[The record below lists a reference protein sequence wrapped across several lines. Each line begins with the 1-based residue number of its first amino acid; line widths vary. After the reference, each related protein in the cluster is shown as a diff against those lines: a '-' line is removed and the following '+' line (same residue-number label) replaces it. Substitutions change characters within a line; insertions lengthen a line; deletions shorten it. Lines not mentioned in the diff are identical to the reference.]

1 MDQKKDL
8 EKKRLKGLIK
18 FYKPY
23 KNMFIADMLFAVIAA
38 GVTLVIPLIVRHI
51 TSNIVQMPM
60 EEAFS
65 QIIRFGMIMIVL
77 TVIELGCNFYITYYG
92 HMMGTYIERDL
103 RNTIFGHYQKLSF
116 NFFDNQKVG
125 HLLSRITSD
134 LFDITELLHHG
145 PEDLMI
151 SLIKITGSFII
162 LFIVNPVLS
171 AATIGLVAIMFVFA
185 FFKMLISCSER
196 NEFFKLLKHGFF
208 LKIGRNPGPFSV

>member
-1 MDQKKDL
+1 M
-8 EKKRLKGLIK
+8 EKKRLKGLIQ

-23 KNMFIADMLFAVIAA
+23 KGMFFADMLFAVIAA

-51 TSNIVQMPM
+51 TSNIIQLPT

-65 QIIRFGMIMIVL
+65 QIIRFGILMIIL

-103 RNTIFGHYQKLSF
+103 RNAIFGHYQKLSF

-125 HLLSRITSD
+125 HLLSRVTAD

-145 PEDLMI
+145 PEDIVI
-151 SLIKITGSFII
+151 SSIKLIGSFLI
-162 LFIVNPVLS
+162 LYKVNAVLS
-171 AATIGLVAIMFVFA
+171 GTPRQWPFPPPADPAAET
-185 FFKMLISCSER
+185 
-196 NEFFKLLKHGFF
+196 LLPPAPHLCPLHK
-208 LKIGRNPGPFSV
+208 RQ